1 VNTHNLAHLQIPES
15 DWQILGE
22 IELSFNTDMNKA
34 IHLWLTEILARLNLS
49 IDFLNK
55 IIITA
60 QESVAHALQSNVE
73 IRYGHIHI
81 SVYVPYNANILGKN
95 WGFFHIKR
103 IGSHADKITK
113 FEHSMDFYLYVE
125 G

>member
-1 VNTHNLAHLQIPES
+1 VNTHNPAHLQTPES

-34 IHLWLTEILARLNLS
+34 IHLWLKEILARLNLS
-49 IDFLNK
+49 VDFLNK
-55 IIITA
+55 IITAA
-60 QESVAHALQSNVE
+60 QESVAQALQSNVVWS
-73 IRYGHIHI
+73 GHIHI